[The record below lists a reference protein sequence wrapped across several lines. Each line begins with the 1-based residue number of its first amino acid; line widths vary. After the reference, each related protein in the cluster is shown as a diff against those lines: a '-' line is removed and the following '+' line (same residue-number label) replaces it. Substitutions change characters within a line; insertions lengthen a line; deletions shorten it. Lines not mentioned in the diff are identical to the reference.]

1 MKMTYVS
8 SSNIE
13 SIGFEA
19 DTNTLTVEF
28 IKGGTYEYSGVPEH
42 LYDELM
48 SADSKGTFFA
58 ANIKGSY
65 GYTRV

>member
-13 SIGFEA
+13 SIGFDA
-19 DTNTLTVEF
+19 DTNTLAVEF

-48 SADSKGTFFA
+48 NADSKGGFLA
-58 ANIKGSY
+58 KNIKGSY
-65 GYTRV
+65 NYTKV